1 MKVLVIGGGG
11 REHALCWKIS
21 RSPLVEKTYCAPGNA
36 GISRHAECVPI
47 SVGDFSSLAE
57 FVKKESVDLTVVGPE
72 QPLCEG
78 ITDFFEK
85 EGLLVFGPSKAAAE
99 LEGSK
104 TFSKNLMKR
113 YGIPTGEYAV
123 FTDMGHALA
132 KIRKTEPPFV
142 VKADGLAAGKGVII
156 CRSREEGEDAVRSMM
171 ERGAFGEA
179 GTKVVIEEFLTGEEA
194 SFFVLTDGEN
204 VLPLEPSQDHKP
216 IFDGDRG
223 PNTGGMGA
231 YAPAPVVTEQL
242 RRRIIDEVMVPTVR
256 AMKSEGRTY
265 RGILYAGL
273 MIKDDDLKV
282 LEFNCRFGDP
292 EAQPLLM
299 KMESDIVPVLYS
311 IARGE
316 MKADP
321 VEWKDGFC
329 VCVVMASRGY
339 PGSYDKGIE
348 LEKLTDFADTRETV
362 IFHAG
367 TAFSGEDIVTSGG
380 RVLGVTSLGDTV
392 EESIRRAYAAVGSI
406 SQESLVY
413 RTDIGKKALLRL
425 GG

>member
-1 MKVLVIGGGG
+1 MKVLVVGGGG
-11 REHALCWKIS
+11 REHALCWKIGQ
-21 RSPLVEKTYCAPGNA
+21 SPLVKSVYCAPGNA
-36 GISRHAECVPI
+36 GISRHAECVDI
-47 SVGDFSSLAE
+47 GVTDFDSLAR
-57 FVKKESVDLTVVGPE
+57 FVKEKSVDLTVVGPE

-104 TFSKNLMKR
+104 IFSKNLMKK
-113 YGIPTGEYAV
+113 YGIPTGEYFV
-123 FTDMGHALA
+123 FSDMGQALA
-132 KIRKTEPPFV
+132 KTAEMEPPFV

-171 ERGAFGEA
+171 EQAAFGQA

-194 SFFVLTDGEN
+194 SFFAFTDGKN
-204 VLPLEPSQDHKP
+204 ILPLEPSQDHKP

-231 YAPAPVVTEQL
+231 YAPAPLVTDEL
-242 RRRIIDEVMVPTVR
+242 RLRIIDEVMIPTVR

-273 MIKDDDLKV
+273 MIKDKSFKV

-299 KMESDIVPVLYS
+299 RMESDIVPVLYS
-311 IARGE
+311 ISREE
-316 MKADP
+316 MNTDP
-321 VEWKDGFC
+321 LQWKDGFC
-329 VCVVMASRGY
+329 VCVVMASDGY
-339 PGSYDKGIE
+339 PGNYDKGVE
-348 LEKLTDFADTRETV
+348 LKKAGDFEDTAETV
-362 IFHAG
+362 VFHAG
-367 TAFSGEDIVTSGG
+367 TAFSRDRLITSGG
-380 RVLGVTSLGDTV
+380 RVLGVTSLGATI
-392 EESIRRAYAAVGSI
+392 EESISRAYRAVDSVSEQCLI
-406 SQESLVY
+406 Y
-413 RTDIGKKALLRL
+413 RTDIGKKALQEFKK
-425 GG
+425 

>member
-1 MKVLVIGGGG
+1 MKVLVVGGGG

-21 RSPLVEKTYCAPGNA
+21 QSPLVEKTYCAPGNA
-36 GISRHAECVPI
+36 GISRHAECLDI
-47 SVGDFSSLAE
+47 GVGDFDSLAQ

-85 EGLLVFGPSKAAAE
+85 EGLLIFGPSKAAAE

-104 TFSKNLMKR
+104 SFSKGLMKK
-113 YGIPTGEYAV
+113 YGIPTGEYSV
-123 FTDMGHALA
+123 FTDIGQAIAKMGE
-132 KIRKTEPPFV
+132 TEPPFV

-156 CRSREEGEDAVRSMM
+156 CTSQAEGEEALRSMM
-171 ERGAFGEA
+171 EHGAFGEA

-194 SFFVLTDGEN
+194 SFFAFTDGEN

-216 IFDGDRG
+216 IFDGDKG

-231 YAPAPVVTEQL
+231 YTPAPVVTDQL
-242 RRRIIDEVMVPTVR
+242 RQRIIDEVMVPTVG

-299 KMESDIVPVLYS
+299 RMESDIVPILYS

-321 VEWKDGFC
+321 IEWKEGFC
-329 VCVVMASRGY
+329 VCVVMASKGY
-339 PGSYDKGIE
+339 PGSYDKGVE
-348 LEKLTDFADTRETV
+348 LKKLMDFADTRETV

-367 TAFSGEDIVTSGG
+367 TAFSEGKLVTSGG
-380 RVLGVTSLGDTV
+380 RVLGVTSIGDTI
-392 EESIRRAYAAVGSI
+392 EKSIRSAYKAVDSVSDENLI
-406 SQESLVY
+406 Y
-413 RTDIGKKALLRL
+413 RTDIGKKALLRI
-425 GG
+425 GR

>member
-1 MKVLVIGGGG
+1 MKVLVVGGGG

-21 RSPLVEKTYCAPGNA
+21 QSPLVEKTYCAPGNA
-36 GISRHAECVPI
+36 GISRHAECVAI
-47 SVGDFSSLAE
+47 GVGDFDSLAQ

-85 EGLLVFGPSKAAAE
+85 EGLLIFGPSKAAAE

-104 TFSKNLMKR
+104 SFSKGLMKK
-113 YGIPTGEYAV
+113 YGIPTGEYSV
-123 FTDMGHALA
+123 FTDIGQAIA
-132 KIRKTEPPFV
+132 KIGETEPPFV

-156 CRSREEGEDAVRSMM
+156 CASQAEGEEALRSMM
-171 ERGAFGEA
+171 EREAFGEA

-194 SFFVLTDGEN
+194 SFFAFTDGET

-231 YAPAPVVTEQL
+231 YTPAPVVTDQL
-242 RRRIIDEVMVPTVR
+242 RQRIIDEVMVPTVR

-273 MIKDDDLKV
+273 MIKDNDLKV

-299 KMESDIVPVLYS
+299 RMESDIVPILYS

-321 VEWKDGFC
+321 IEWKEGFC
-329 VCVVMASRGY
+329 VCVVMASKGY
-339 PGSYDKGIE
+339 PGSYDKGVE
-348 LEKLTDFADTRETV
+348 LKKLMDFADTRETV

-367 TAFSGEDIVTSGG
+367 TAFSEGKLVTSGG
-380 RVLGVTSLGDTV
+380 RVLGVTSLGDTI
-392 EESIRRAYAAVGSI
+392 EESIRSAYKAIDSI
-406 SQESLVY
+406 SDENLIY
-413 RTDIGKKALLRL
+413 RADIGKKALLRISR
-425 GG
+425 

>member
-1 MKVLVIGGGG
+1 MKVLVVGGGG

-21 RSPLVEKTYCAPGNA
+21 QSPIVEKTYCAPGNA
-36 GISRHAECVPI
+36 GISRHAECVAI
-47 SVGDFSSLAE
+47 SVGDFNSLAE

-132 KIRKTEPPFV
+132 KIRETEPPFV

-156 CRSREEGEDAVRSMM
+156 CRSREEGEDAVLSMM

-316 MKADP
+316 MKTDP
-321 VEWKDGFC
+321 VKWKDGFC
-329 VCVVMASRGY
+329 VCVVMASKGY

-348 LEKLTDFADTRETV
+348 LEKLTDFANTRETV

-367 TAFSGEDIVTSGG
+367 TAFSGDDIVTSGG
-380 RVLGVTSLGDTV
+380 RVLGVTSLGDTM
-392 EESIRRAYAAVGSI
+392 EESIRRAYDAVGSI
-406 SQESLVY
+406 SQESLIY

>member
-1 MKVLVIGGGG
+1 MKVLVVGGGG

-21 RSPLVEKTYCAPGNA
+21 QSPLVEKTYCAPGNA
-36 GISRHAECVPI
+36 GISRHAECVAI
-47 SVGDFSSLAE
+47 GVGDFDSLAQ

-85 EGLLVFGPSKAAAE
+85 EDLLVFGPSKAAAE

-104 TFSKNLMKR
+104 SFSKNLMKK
-113 YGIPTGEYAV
+113 YGIPTGEYSV
-123 FTDMGHALA
+123 FTDIGQAIA
-132 KIRKTEPPFV
+132 KIGESEPPFV

-156 CRSREEGEDAVRSMM
+156 CSSQAEGEEALRSMM
-171 ERGAFGEA
+171 EREAFGEA

-194 SFFVLTDGEN
+194 SFFAFTDGET

-231 YAPAPVVTEQL
+231 YTPAPVVTDQL
-242 RRRIIDEVMVPTVR
+242 RQRIIDEVMVPTVR

-273 MIKDDDLKV
+273 MIKDNDLKV

-299 KMESDIVPVLYS
+299 RMESDIVPILYS

-316 MKADP
+316 MKTDP
-321 VEWKDGFC
+321 IEWKEGFC
-329 VCVVMASRGY
+329 VCVVMASKGY
-339 PGSYDKGIE
+339 PGSYDKGVE
-348 LEKLTDFADTRETV
+348 LKKLLDFSDTRETV

-367 TAFSGEDIVTSGG
+367 TAFSGGRLVTSGG
-380 RVLGVTSLGDTV
+380 RVLGVASLGATI
-392 EESIRRAYAAVGSI
+392 EESINRAYGAVDSVSEQCLI
-406 SQESLVY
+406 Y
-413 RTDIGKKALLRL
+413 RTDIGKKALSRS
-425 GG
+425 GS

>member
-1 MKVLVIGGGG
+1 MKVLVVGGGG

-21 RSPLVEKTYCAPGNA
+21 QSPLVEKTYCAPGNA
-36 GISRHAECVPI
+36 GISRHAECVAI
-47 SVGDFSSLAE
+47 GVGDFDSLAQ

-104 TFSKNLMKR
+104 SFSKNLMKK
-113 YGIPTGEYAV
+113 YGIPTGEYSV
-123 FTDMGHALA
+123 FTDIGQAIA
-132 KIRKTEPPFV
+132 KIGESEPPFV

-156 CRSREEGEDAVRSMM
+156 CSSQAEGEEALRSMM

-194 SFFVLTDGEN
+194 SFFAFTDGET

-231 YAPAPVVTEQL
+231 YTPAPVVTDQL
-242 RRRIIDEVMVPTVR
+242 RQRIIDEVMVPTVR

-299 KMESDIVPVLYS
+299 RMESDIVPILYS
-311 IARGE
+311 IAHGE

-321 VEWKDGFC
+321 IEWKEGFC

-339 PGSYDKGIE
+339 PGSYDKGVE
-348 LEKLTDFADTRETV
+348 LKKLMDFPDTRETV
-362 IFHAG
+362 VFHAG
-367 TAFSGEDIVTSGG
+367 TAFSEGKLVTSGG
-380 RVLGVTSLGDTV
+380 RVLGVTSHGDTI
-392 EESIRRAYAAVGSI
+392 EESIRSAYKAVDSI
-406 SQESLVY
+406 SDESLIY
-413 RTDIGKKALLRL
+413 RTDIGKKALLRP
-425 GG
+425 GP

>member
-36 GISRHAECVPI
+36 GISRHAECVAI

-104 TFSKNLMKR
+104 TFSKNLMKK

-132 KIRKTEPPFV
+132 RIRETEPPFV

-231 YAPAPVVTEQL
+231 YAPAPVVTDRFRQ
-242 RRRIIDEVMVPTVR
+242 RIIDEVMIPTVR

-321 VEWKDGFC
+321 IEWKDGFC

-348 LEKLTDFADTRETV
+348 LEKLMDFADTRETV

-367 TAFSGEDIVTSGG
+367 TAFSGDDIVTSGG
-380 RVLGVTSLGDTV
+380 RVLGVTSLGDTM
-392 EESIRRAYAAVGSI
+392 EESIRRAYDAVDSI
-406 SQESLVY
+406 SQKSLIY

>member
-1 MKVLVIGGGG
+1 MKVLVVGGGG

-21 RSPLVEKTYCAPGNA
+21 QSPIVEKTYCAPGNA
-36 GISRHAECVPI
+36 GISRHAECVAI
-47 SVGDFSSLAE
+47 SVGDFNSLAE

-104 TFSKNLMKR
+104 TFSKNLMKK

-132 KIRKTEPPFV
+132 KIRETEPPFV

-316 MKADP
+316 MKTDP

-339 PGSYDKGIE
+339 PGSYDKGVE

-367 TAFSGEDIVTSGG
+367 TAFSGDDIVTSGG

-392 EESIRRAYAAVGSI
+392 EESIRRAYAAVDSI